1 MSGDGAVVRSRS
13 ISPYQLSV
21 CRMSEWGEIDMRH
34 ETSHSSNLPSRCL
47 LRDIAPCPFE
57 HCTTSTKETRAQTR
71 RRIDQAT
78 FDRITGPFV
87 GLAHHLN
94 TILPLPIPFRDTV
107 LEWREITS
115 KRRGPELTCAYTRR
129 LVYHVTSLGAPS
141 TSLTPWGILL

>member
-13 ISPYQLSV
+13 IRPYQLSV

-34 ETSHSSNLPSRCL
+34 ETSHSSNLPSRYL

-71 RRIDQAT
+71 RRIDQTT
-78 FDRITGPFV
+78 FDRITGLFV
-87 GLAHHLN
+87 GLAHQPSCLFSFHSV
-94 TILPLPIPFRDTV
+94 PRVERD
-107 LEWREITS
+107 TS
-115 KRRGPELTCAYTRR
+115 KRRGPELTRAYTRR